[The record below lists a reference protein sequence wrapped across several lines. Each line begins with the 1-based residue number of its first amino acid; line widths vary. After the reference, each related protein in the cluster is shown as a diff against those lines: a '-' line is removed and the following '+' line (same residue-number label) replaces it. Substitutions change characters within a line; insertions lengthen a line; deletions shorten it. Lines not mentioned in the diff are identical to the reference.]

1 MRLQN
6 FQINDYIYGKLSNNL
21 GEVSPP
27 KIALQ
32 CWLEAELQQ
41 EDREREEQREMKK
54 VKSVSLEEDD

>member
-32 CWLEAELQQ
+32 CWLEGEL
-41 EDREREEQREMKK
+41 
-54 VKSVSLEEDD
+54 